1 MIALTLAEIATAIGG
16 ELVSGAPDRVVD
28 GSVET
33 DSRLVGAG
41 SVFFALLGEE
51 TDGHRF
57 VPGAAEA
64 GAALVVTERAVE
76 LPEGTDTAQVVVADG
91 YAALA
96 ALAHEVV
103 ARVRASSA
111 DRVDERGEPA
121 PLRVVGITGSNG
133 KTSTKNMLRTILEQH
148 GATVAPQGSFN
159 NHVGAPVSMLRITH
173 DTRFL
178 VVEMGASGKGHIAKL
193 VSIAEPDVGVVLKV
207 GLAHAGE
214 FGGIEATQRAKSEM
228 VTDLPATATAL
239 LNVDDDRVASMRAI
253 TDATVVGFGTSA
265 GADYRISG
273 IETDRSGTRFTL
285 TAPLLTGTA
294 GLPLARQ
301 SGTGGVGPVR
311 PGGDGLDDATDQPGG
326 TDRFPE
332 TVDVRLA
339 ILGEHHAMNAS
350 AALTVAHL
358 WGVPLAAGAEALA
371 SMTRAERWRMEL
383 LQGGPEGVTVINDAY
398 NASPDSMAAALRT
411 LAQVVRPGERS
422 VAVLGEMAEL
432 GEFST
437 EEHDTIG
444 RLVVRLNIGQLVV
457 VGPGA
462 APIHQA
468 ATLEGSWDGESVYIE
483 DVDDA
488 VHVLQEMVRPGDV
501 VLVKSSKSA
510 ELRFLGDRLGGVTE

>member
-1 MIALTLAEIATAIGG
+1 MIAMTLAEIATALSGELIGG
-16 ELVSGAPDRVVD
+16 AQATDVAEPGDLVVE

-33 DSRLVGAG
+33 DSRLVRPG
-41 SVFFALLGEE
+41 SVFFALPGEV
-51 TDGHRF
+51 TDGRRF
-57 VPGAAEA
+57 VPAAVDA
-64 GAALVVTERAVE
+64 GAALVITPERVDTTAPQIVVT
-76 LPEGTDTAQVVVADG
+76 DG
-91 YAALA
+91 YEALA

-103 ARVRASSA
+103 TRVRMSTA
-111 DRVDERGEPA
+111 DRVDADGRPA

-148 GATVAPQGSFN
+148 GATIAPEGSFN
-159 NHVGAPVSMLRITH
+159 NHVGAPISMLRVTY
-173 DTRFL
+173 DTRYL
-178 VVEMGASGKGHIAKL
+178 VVEMGASGVGHIAKL
-193 VSIAEPDVGVVLKV
+193 VSIAEPDLGVVLKV

-228 VTDLPATATAL
+228 VTDLPETATAL
-239 LNVDDDRVASMRAI
+239 LNVDDDRVASMRDLTA
-253 TDATVVGFGTSA
+253 ARVVGFGTSA
-265 GADYRISG
+265 EADYRITG

-285 TAPLLTGTA
+285 TVP
-294 GLPLARQ
+294 
-301 SGTGGVGPVR
+301 PVR
-311 PGGDGLDDATDQPGG
+311 PEGDRPTDATLSGG
-326 TDRFPE
+326 PDH
-332 TVDVRLA
+332 VDVRLA

-358 WGVPLAAGAEALA
+358 WGVPLADGAAALA

-398 NASPDSMAAALRT
+398 NASPDSTAAALRT
-411 LAQVVRPGERS
+411 LAQIVRPGERT

-432 GEFST
+432 GEFSV
-437 EEHDTIG
+437 EEHDRIG
-444 RLVVRLNIGQLVV
+444 RLVVRLGIGQLVV
-457 VGPGA
+457 VGRGA
-462 APIHQA
+462 MPIHQA

-488 VHVLQEMVRPGDV
+488 VRAMQEMLRPGDV

>member
-1 MIALTLAEIATAIGG
+1 MIAVTLAEIAAAIGG
-16 ELVSGAPDRVVD
+16 ELVSGAPEQVVD

-33 DSRLVGAG
+33 DSRLVGPG

-57 VPGAAEA
+57 VPAAAAA
-64 GAALVVTERAVE
+64 GAALVVTERVVE
-76 LPEGTDTAQVVVADG
+76 LPEQDTATGTGTAQIVVANG
-91 YAALA
+91 YDALA

-111 DRVDERGEPA
+111 DRVDEQGRPA

-133 KTSTKNMLRTILEQH
+133 KTSTKNMLRTILATQGE
-148 GATVAPQGSFN
+148 TVAPQGSFN

-173 DTRFL
+173 NTRFL

-239 LNVDDDRVASMRAI
+239 LNVDDDRVASMRAV
-253 TDATVVGFGTSA
+253 TDARVVGFGTSA
-265 GADYRISG
+265 GADYRIAG

-285 TAPLLTGTA
+285 TAP
-294 GLPLARQ
+294 
-301 SGTGGVGPVR
+301 PV
-311 PGGDGLDDATDQPGG
+311 PEEAVADHPGG
-326 TDRFPE
+326 TLPVPE

-398 NASPDSMAAALRT
+398 NASPDSTAAALRT
-411 LAQVVRPGERS
+411 LAQIVRPGERS
-422 VAVLGEMAEL
+422 VAVIGEMAEL

-437 EEHDTIG
+437 EEHDRIG
-444 RLVVRLNIGQLVV
+444 RLVVRLGIGQLVV
-457 VGPGA
+457 VGRGA
-462 APIHQA
+462 LPVHQA

-488 VHVLQEMVRPGDV
+488 VHTLQDMLRPGDV

>member
-1 MIALTLAEIATAIGG
+1 MIAMTLAEIATAVGG
-16 ELVSGAPDRVVD
+16 ELIGGAQATDVAEAGDLVVE

-33 DSRLVGAG
+33 DSRLVRPG
-41 SVFFALLGEE
+41 SVFFALPGEV
-51 TDGHRF
+51 TDGRRF
-57 VPGAAEA
+57 VPAAVDA
-64 GAALVVTERAVE
+64 GAALVITPDRVE
-76 LPEGTDTAQVVVADG
+76 TTAPQIVVADG
-91 YAALA
+91 YEALA

-103 ARVRASSA
+103 TRVRMSTA
-111 DRVDERGEPA
+111 DRVDADGRPA

-148 GATVAPQGSFN
+148 GATVAPEGSFN
-159 NHVGAPVSMLRITH
+159 NHVGAPISMLRVTY
-173 DTRFL
+173 DTRYL
-178 VVEMGASGKGHIAKL
+178 VVEMGASGVGHIAKL
-193 VSIAEPDVGVVLKV
+193 VSIAEPDLGVVLKV

-228 VTDLPATATAL
+228 VTDLPETATAL
-239 LNVDDDRVASMRAI
+239 LNVDDDRVASMRDLTA
-253 TDATVVGFGTSA
+253 ARVVGFGTSA
-265 GADYRISG
+265 EADYRITG

-285 TAPLLTGTA
+285 TAP
-294 GLPLARQ
+294 
-301 SGTGGVGPVR
+301 PVR
-311 PGGDGLDDATDQPGG
+311 HEGDRPTDATLSGG
-326 TDRFPE
+326 PDH
-332 TVDVRLA
+332 VDVRLA

-358 WGVPLAAGAEALA
+358 WGVPLADGAAALA

-398 NASPDSMAAALRT
+398 NASPDSTAAALRT
-411 LAQVVRPGERS
+411 LAQIVRPGERT

-432 GEFST
+432 GEYSV
-437 EEHDTIG
+437 EEHDRIG
-444 RLVVRLNIGQLVV
+444 RLVVRLGIGQLVV
-457 VGPGA
+457 VGRGA
-462 APIHQA
+462 MPIHQA

-488 VHVLQEMVRPGDV
+488 VRAMQEMLRPGDV

>member
-1 MIALTLAEIATAIGG
+1 MIAMTLAEIARAVGG
-16 ELVSGAPDRVVD
+16 ELIGGAQATDVAEPGDLVVD

-33 DSRLVGAG
+33 DSRLVRPG
-41 SVFFALLGEE
+41 SVFFALPGEV
-51 TDGHRF
+51 TDGRHF
-57 VPGAAEA
+57 VPAATDA
-64 GAALVVTERAVE
+64 GAALVITPERVE
-76 LPEGTDTAQVVVADG
+76 TTAPQIVVADG

-96 ALAHEVV
+96 ALAHDVV
-103 ARVRASSA
+103 ARVRASTA
-111 DRVDERGEPA
+111 DRVDDAGNPA

-133 KTSTKNMLRTILEQH
+133 KTSTKNMLRTILEQQ
-148 GATVAPQGSFN
+148 GATIAPQGSFN
-159 NHVGAPVSMLRITH
+159 NHVGAPISMLRITD

-178 VVEMGASGKGHIAKL
+178 VVEMGASGVGHIAKL

-239 LNVDDDRVASMRAI
+239 LNVDDDRVASMRDLTA
-253 TDATVVGFGTSA
+253 AHVVGFGTSA
-265 GADYRISG
+265 EADYRISG

-285 TAPLLTGTA
+285 AAP
-294 GLPLARQ
+294 
-301 SGTGGVGPVR
+301 PVR
-311 PGGDGLDDATDQPGG
+311 TVGDRPTDATLSGG
-326 TDRFPE
+326 PE
-332 TVDVRLA
+332 QVDVRLA
-339 ILGEHHAMNAS
+339 ILGEHHAVNAS

-358 WGVPLAAGAEALA
+358 WGVPLADGAAALA

-398 NASPDSMAAALRT
+398 NASPDSTAAALRT
-411 LAQVVRPGERS
+411 LAQIVRPGERT

-437 EEHDTIG
+437 EEHDRIG
-444 RLVVRLNIGQLVV
+444 RLVVRLGIGQLVV
-457 VGPGA
+457 VGRGA
-462 APIHQA
+462 MAIHQA
-468 ATLEGSWDGESVYIE
+468 ATLEGSWDGESVFIE

-488 VHVLQEMVRPGDV
+488 VPAVQEMLRPGDV

>member
-16 ELVSGAPDRVVD
+16 ELLSGAPERVVD

-33 DSRLVGAG
+33 DSRLVGEG

-57 VPGAAEA
+57 VPNAVQA
-64 GAALVVTERAVE
+64 GAALVITERAVD
-76 LPEGTDTAQVVVADG
+76 LPDDARTAQIVVGDG
-91 YAALA
+91 YEALA

-103 ARVRASSA
+103 SRVRAGGA
-111 DRVDERGEPA
+111 
-121 PLRVVGITGSNG
+121 LKVVGITGSNG

-148 GATVAPQGSFN
+148 GETVAPQGSFN
-159 NHVGAPVSMLRITH
+159 NHVGAPISMLRITH
-173 DTRFL
+173 DTRYL
-178 VVEMGASGKGHIAKL
+178 VVEMGASGVGHIAKL
-193 VSIAEPDVGVVLKV
+193 VSIAEPDTGVVLKV

-239 LNVDDDRVASMRAI
+239 LNVDDDRVASMRDLTA
-253 TDATVVGFGTSA
+253 ARVVGFGTSA
-265 GADYRISG
+265 DADYRITG

-285 TAPLLTGTA
+285 TAP
-294 GLPLARQ
+294 
-301 SGTGGVGPVR
+301 PVSQEGDRPTDATR
-311 PGGDGLDDATDQPGG
+311 PGPTPPVPDRRASGEPAVPVGRG
-326 TDRFPE
+326 TDHLPE

-358 WGVPLAAGAEALA
+358 WGVPLATGAAALA

-383 LQGGPEGVTVINDAY
+383 LQGGPEGVTIINDAY
-398 NASPDSMAAALRT
+398 NASPDSTAAALRT
-411 LAQVVRPGERS
+411 LAQIVRPGERT

-437 EEHDTIG
+437 EEHDRIG
-444 RLVVRLNIGQLVV
+444 RLVVRLGIGQLVV
-457 VGPGA
+457 VGRA
-462 APIHQA
+462 ALPIHQA
-468 ATLEGSWDGESVYIE
+468 ATLEGSWDGESVFIE

-488 VHVLQEMVRPGDV
+488 VHSVQDMLRPGDV

>member
-1 MIALTLAEIATAIGG
+1 MIALTLAEIATAVDG
-16 ELVSGAPDRVVD
+16 ELIPGAQATDVADQGDLVVE

-33 DSRLVGAG
+33 DSRLVGPG
-41 SVFFALLGEE
+41 SVFFALPGEV
-51 TDGHRF
+51 TDGRRF
-57 VPGAAEA
+57 VPAATEA
-64 GAALVVTERAVE
+64 GAALIVTPERVDTTAPQIVVT
-76 LPEGTDTAQVVVADG
+76 DG

-103 ARVRASSA
+103 TRVRMATA
-111 DRVDERGEPA
+111 DRVDADGRPA

-148 GATVAPQGSFN
+148 GATIAPQGSFN
-159 NHVGAPVSMLRITH
+159 NHVGAPISMLRITE
-173 DTRFL
+173 DTRYL
-178 VVEMGASGKGHIAKL
+178 VVEMGASGIGHIAKL

-228 VTDLPATATAL
+228 VTDLPASATAL
-239 LNVDDDRVASMRAI
+239 LNVDDDRVASMRDLTA
-253 TDATVVGFGTSA
+253 ATVVGFGTSA
-265 GADYRISG
+265 DADYRITG
-273 IETDRSGTRFTL
+273 IETDRNGTRFTL
-285 TAPLLTGTA
+285 TVP
-294 GLPLARQ
+294 
-301 SGTGGVGPVR
+301 PVR
-311 PGGDGLDDATDQPGG
+311 QEGDPSADGQPGG
-326 TDRFPE
+326 TDH
-332 TVDVRLA
+332 VDVRLA

-358 WGVPLAAGAEALA
+358 WGVPLADGAAALA

-383 LQGGPEGVTVINDAY
+383 LPGGPDGVTVINDAY
-398 NASPDSMAAALRT
+398 NASPDSTAAALRT
-411 LAQVVRPGERS
+411 LAQIVRPGERT

-437 EEHDTIG
+437 EEHDRIG
-444 RLVVRLNIGQLVV
+444 RLVVRLGIGQLVV
-457 VGPGA
+457 VGRGA
-462 APIHQA
+462 MPIHQA
-468 ATLEGSWDGESVYIE
+468 ATLEGSWDGESVFIE

-488 VHVLQEMVRPGDV
+488 VHALQEMLRPGDV

>member
-16 ELVSGAPDRVVD
+16 ELVHGAPEQVVD

-33 DSRLVGAG
+33 DSRLVAAG

-57 VPGAAEA
+57 VPNAVEA

-76 LPEGTDTAQVVVADG
+76 LPVGAATAQVVVSDG

-111 DRVDERGEPA
+111 DRTDEQGRPA

-178 VVEMGASGKGHIAKL
+178 VVEMGASGTGHIAKL

-253 TDATVVGFGTSA
+253 TDARVVGFGTSA
-265 GADYRISG
+265 GADYRIAG

-285 TAPLLTGTA
+285 TAP
-294 GLPLARQ
+294 
-301 SGTGGVGPVR
+301 PV
-311 PGGDGLDDATDQPGG
+311 PDEAAADHEGG
-326 TDRFPE
+326 TSPVPE

-483 DVDDA
+483 DVDAA
-488 VHVLQEMVRPGDV
+488 VHALQEMVRPGDV

>member
-16 ELVSGAPDRVVD
+16 ELLSGAPERIVD

-33 DSRLVGAG
+33 DSRLVSEG

-57 VPGAAEA
+57 VPNAVQA
-64 GAALVVTERAVE
+64 GAALVITERAVD
-76 LPEGTDTAQVVVADG
+76 LPDDARTAQIVVGDG
-91 YAALA
+91 YEALA

-103 ARVRASSA
+103 SRVRAGGA
-111 DRVDERGEPA
+111 
-121 PLRVVGITGSNG
+121 LKVVGITGSNG

-148 GATVAPQGSFN
+148 GETVAPQGSFN
-159 NHVGAPVSMLRITH
+159 NHVGAPISMLRITH
-173 DTRFL
+173 DTRYL
-178 VVEMGASGKGHIAKL
+178 VVEMGASGVGHIAKL
-193 VSIAEPDVGVVLKV
+193 VSIAEPDTGVVLKV

-239 LNVDDDRVASMRAI
+239 LNVDDDRVASMRDLTA
-253 TDATVVGFGTSA
+253 ARVVGFGTSA
-265 GADYRISG
+265 DADYRITG

-285 TAPLLTGTA
+285 TAP
-294 GLPLARQ
+294 
-301 SGTGGVGPVR
+301 PVSQEGDR
-311 PGGDGLDDATDQPGG
+311 PTDATRSGG
-326 TDRFPE
+326 TDHLPE

-339 ILGEHHAMNAS
+339 ILGEHHAVNAS

-358 WGVPLAAGAEALA
+358 WGVPLATGAAALA

-383 LQGGPEGVTVINDAY
+383 LQGGPEGVTIINDAY
-398 NASPDSMAAALRT
+398 NASPDSTAAALRT
-411 LAQVVRPGERS
+411 LAQIVRPGERT

-437 EEHDTIG
+437 EEHDRIG
-444 RLVVRLNIGQLVV
+444 RLVVRLGIGQLVV
-457 VGPGA
+457 VGRA
-462 APIHQA
+462 ALPIHQA
-468 ATLEGSWDGESVYIE
+468 ATLEGSWDGESVFIE

-488 VHVLQEMVRPGDV
+488 VRSVQDMLRPGDV

>member
-1 MIALTLAEIATAIGG
+1 MIAMTLAEIATAVGGELIGG
-16 ELVSGAPDRVVD
+16 EQATDVAEPGDLVVE

-33 DSRLVGAG
+33 DSRLVRPG
-41 SVFFALLGEE
+41 SVFFALPGEV
-51 TDGHRF
+51 TDGRRF
-57 VPGAAEA
+57 VAAAVDA
-64 GAALVVTERAVE
+64 GAALVITPERVDTTAPQIIVT
-76 LPEGTDTAQVVVADG
+76 DG
-91 YAALA
+91 YEALA

-103 ARVRASSA
+103 TRVRMSTA
-111 DRVDERGEPA
+111 DRVDADGRPA

-148 GATVAPQGSFN
+148 GATVAPEGSFN
-159 NHVGAPVSMLRITH
+159 NHVGAPISMLRITY
-173 DTRFL
+173 DTRYL
-178 VVEMGASGKGHIAKL
+178 VVEMGASGVGHIAKL
-193 VSIAEPDVGVVLKV
+193 VSIAEPDLGVVLKV

-228 VTDLPATATAL
+228 VTDLRETATAL
-239 LNVDDDRVASMRAI
+239 LNVDDDRVASMRELTA
-253 TDATVVGFGTSA
+253 ARVVGFGTSA
-265 GADYRISG
+265 DADYRITG

-285 TAPLLTGTA
+285 TAPPRRPEGDRPTDATLTG
-294 GLPLARQ
+294 
-301 SGTGGVGPVR
+301 GP
-311 PGGDGLDDATDQPGG
+311 DH
-326 TDRFPE
+326 
-332 TVDVRLA
+332 VDVRLA

-358 WGVPLAAGAEALA
+358 WGVPLADGAAALA

-398 NASPDSMAAALRT
+398 NASPDSTAAALRT
-411 LAQVVRPGERS
+411 LAQIVRPGERT

-432 GEFST
+432 GEFSV
-437 EEHDTIG
+437 EEHDRIG
-444 RLVVRLNIGQLVV
+444 RLVVRLGIGQLVV
-457 VGPGA
+457 VGRGA
-462 APIHQA
+462 MPIHQA

-488 VHVLQEMVRPGDV
+488 VRAMQEMLRPGDV

>member
-1 MIALTLAEIATAIGG
+1 MIALTLAEIATAVDG
-16 ELVSGAPDRVVD
+16 ELVRGAADTTVD
-28 GSVET
+28 GPVET
-33 DSRLVGAG
+33 DSRLVGPG

-57 VPGAAEA
+57 VPSAATA
-64 GAALVVTERAVE
+64 GAALVVTERAVD
-76 LPEGTDTAQVVVADG
+76 LPEDSATAQIVVADG

-103 ARVRASSA
+103 ARVRAAGS
-111 DRVDERGEPA
+111 
-121 PLRVVGITGSNG
+121 LRVVGITGSNG
-133 KTSTKNMLRTILEQH
+133 KTSTKNMLRTILSRAGE
-148 GATVAPQGSFN
+148 TVAPEGSFN
-159 NHVGAPVSMLRITH
+159 NHVGAPVSMLRITA

-178 VVEMGASGKGHIAKL
+178 VVEMGASGIGHIAKL
-193 VSIAEPDVGVVLKV
+193 VRIAEPDVGVVLKV

-214 FGGIEATQRAKSEM
+214 FGGIDATERAKSEM

-239 LNVDDDRVASMRAI
+239 LNVDDDRVARMRER
-253 TDATVVGFGTSA
+253 TDARVVGFGTSA

-273 IETDRSGTRFTL
+273 VTTDREGTRFTL
-285 TAPLLTGTA
+285 TAP
-294 GLPLARQ
+294 P
-301 SGTGGVGPVR
+301 VGDAAPA
-311 PGGDGLDDATDQPGG
+311 PDDATGG
-326 TDRFPE
+326 PSDVLE

-339 ILGEHHAMNAS
+339 ILGEHHAMNAA

-358 WGVPLAAGAEALA
+358 WGVPLADGAEALA

-383 LQGGPEGVTVINDAY
+383 LQGPDGVTVINDAY
-398 NASPDSMAAALRT
+398 NASPDSTAAALRT
-411 LAQVVRPGERS
+411 LAQVVRPGERT

-432 GEFST
+432 GEFSV

-457 VGPGA
+457 VGRGA
-462 APIHQA
+462 MPIHQA
-468 ATLEGSWDGESVYIE
+468 ATLEGSWDGESVFIE

-488 VHVLQEMVRPGDV
+488 VRALQELVRPGDV

-510 ELRFLGDRLGGVTE
+510 GLRFLGDRLGGVPE